1 MAVIIIFMSAP
12 EQIPQCSILNKTVL
26 KVLRADRSSDAAY
39 QIIYLYTILYKL
51 TDRRRGA
58 LWLTPV
64 GGKGGGVFVTALIDA
79 ALARAATQ
87 RRRRGAAWLLHLS
100 VGQRGVG
107 T

>member
-1 MAVIIIFMSAP
+1 MQYFKQDSSQSSPRRSIIGCCVSNYLP
-12 EQIPQCSILNKTVL
+12 VHYTVQIDRPTPRRPV
-26 KVLRADRSSDAAY
+26 ADPC
-39 QIIYLYTILYKL
+39 
-51 TDRRRGA
+51 G
-58 LWLTPV
+58 WE
-64 GGKGGGVFVTALIDA
+64 GGGVFVTALIDA